1 MRQDIDRLSR
11 LARNETRTIV
21 GLMSGTSLDG
31 LDVALCRIHGSGA
44 DTRVE
49 LMAFDTVEYD
59 ESYRQEVRS
68 VFAKRDVDLET
79 VCILNA
85 WIGRYHGN
93 LVSRCLDKWRINP
106 KSVDLI
112 ASHGQTIYH
121 APRHLHQRKGYPNAT
136 LQIGDGDHLAV
147 ACGIATISD
156 FRQKHIASGGEGA
169 PLAMYGD
176 VLVFANP
183 DENRILLNIGGI
195 ANLSWLPIASASS
208 RPLSTDI
215 GPGNTMMDAYVR
227 TLGKGLSFDADGNI
241 ARRGA
246 VQPDLLAA
254 LKGNEFFALPLP
266 KTIGPELFNIEYL
279 ENAIRSTGVGTPR
292 PEDILATLSRFAAD
306 CIISSIKTLSPEG
319 AAIFASG
326 GGIHNPLL
334 IEHLSEALG
343 PIASTRELGI
353 DPDAKEAVAFAVLAN
368 ECIAGNGAVPG
379 FTNRNTPDI
388 SMGKISLPA

>member
-1 MRQDIDRLSR
+1 MRQDIDKLVRFS
-11 LARNETRTIV
+11 RNETRTIV

-31 LDVALCRIHGSGA
+31 LDVALCRIHSSGA

-49 LMAFDTVEYD
+49 LMAFATMEYD

-68 VFAKRDVDLET
+68 VFSKRDVDLET

-85 WIGRYHGN
+85 WIGRYHGS
-93 LVSRCLDKWRINP
+93 LVSRCLDKWRVNP

-121 APRHLHQRKGYPNAT
+121 APRHLHQRKRYPNAT

-147 ACGIATISD
+147 ECGIATISD

-169 PLAMYGD
+169 PLAVYGD

-195 ANLSWLPIASASS
+195 ANLSWLPMASANS
-208 RPLSTDI
+208 RPLSTDV

-227 TLGKGLSFDADGNI
+227 TLGKGLLFDADSNI

-246 VQPDLLAA
+246 VQPELLDA
-254 LKGNEFFALPLP
+254 LKCSEFFALPLP
-266 KTIGPELFNIEYL
+266 KTIGPELFNIQYL
-279 ENAIRSTGVGTPR
+279 ENAIRLAGVGTPR
-292 PEDILATLSRFAAD
+292 PEDMLATLSRFAAD

-319 AAIFASG
+319 ASIFASG

-334 IEHLSEALG
+334 MEHLSEALG
-343 PIASTRELGI
+343 PIASTQELGI
-353 DPDAKEAVAFAVLAN
+353 DPDAKEAVVFAVLAN
-368 ECIAGNGAVPG
+368 ECIAGNGTVLG
-379 FTNRNTPDI
+379 FTDQHIPDI